1 MDALEVVVFGPLSE
15 SQRAELEAGEEDP
28 FDGAGNTL
36 AFRPKDQ
43 HVALREADGRLVA
56 STGFVL
62 ADLTVDDGPG
72 VPFVGIGGVFVTAER
87 RGQGLGKRILEEA
100 LRFAGTLGPDFALL
114 FCHRDRSGLYLR
126 HGFTEV
132 EPPVLV
138 EQPSGHAEI
147 PLVTMWRP
155 VGKGATPP
163 PGRVSVRTLPF

>member
-1 MDALEVVVFGPLSE
+1 MDALEVVVFGPLSD

-43 HVALREADGRLVA
+43 HVALRQADGRLIA

-62 ADLTVDDGPG
+62 AELRVDEGPP

-87 RGQGLGKRILEEA
+87 RGQGLGNRILEEA
-100 LRFAGTLGPDFALL
+100 LRFGGMLGPDFALL

-138 EQPSGHAEI
+138 EQPGGQAEI

-155 VGKGATPP
+155 LGEGPTPS
-163 PGRVSVRTLPF
+163 PGRLSVGSLPF